1 MKLIVAVSGG
11 VDSVVLLDMLMTG
24 QLLSLRSMD
33 DDLSEV
39 VVAHFD
45 HGIRPD
51 SVADARFVEALAR
64 QYGVKY
70 IGRREELGSDAS
82 EEKARERRYGFLHEV
97 AKTQGGVLVT
107 AHHQDDLVETIA
119 LNVERGTRWRGLATM
134 SDKRITRPLLKRT
147 KSELIAYASK
157 NRLEWVE
164 DETNQGDQY
173 RRNQIRRQ
181 TALLSSEG
189 RRQLYDLRQNQAR
202 LKTGISRE
210 LEESDFPIANRYFIT
225 MIAPE
230 VARELLY
237 SWVVQ
242 KYQISLLGQQLSS
255 MLYGIKLGRPGTVWQ
270 IGQGLEVTVARQTW
284 SVQVHS
290 KMIK

>member
-11 VDSVVLLDMLMTG
+11 VDSVVLLDMLIRG
-24 QLLSLRSMD
+24 QLSSLRSID
-33 DDLSEV
+33 DDLGEV

-70 IGRREELGSDAS
+70 IGQREELGGDAS
-82 EEKARERRYGFLHEV
+82 EEKARERRYGFLYEV
-97 AKTQGGVLVT
+97 AKTQGGVLIT
-107 AHHQDDLVETIA
+107 AHHQDDLVETIV
-119 LNVERGTRWRGLATM
+119 LNIERGTRWRGLATM
-134 SDKRITRPLLKRT
+134 SDRRVTRPLLKRT
-147 KSELIAYASK
+147 KSELIAYATK

-164 DETNQGDQY
+164 DETNQGNCY
-173 RRNQIRRQ
+173 RRNQIRHQ
-181 TALLSSEG
+181 TALLSSESKQ
-189 RRQLYDLRQNQAR
+189 QLYDLRQSQAK
-202 LKTGISRE
+202 LKTEIGRE
-210 LEESDFPIANRYFIT
+210 LEDGDFPVTNRYFIT

-237 SWVVQ
+237 SWVGQ
-242 KYQISLLGQQLSS
+242 KYRISLLGQQLNN

-270 IGQGLEVTVARQTW
+270 IGQGVEVTVAKQTW